1 MIVYNPK
8 EWFSS
13 TVYLHRSDTFRKLFP
28 FIVLVALGS
37 WAIAY
42 FELEYL
48 RVNEK
53 TWLKN
58 ITTVHSLT
66 GFALS
71 LLLVFRTNTAY
82 DRWWEARKQWGE
94 LTNVS
99 RSLAIQVNSLLDSKD
114 HVNRSFFKKSIP
126 LYAKTLFSFLRSD
139 YSRFMLDAVDHPDI
153 PYVDTK
159 KHGPNQVASLIT
171 RKITEIHRA
180 GLINDMQ
187 FILLSEQVIRMTNVC
202 GASERIKNTPIPL
215 AYSSFIKK
223 FIIIYVSTLPMGYV
237 GSMGYMVVAAVPF
250 VFYVLTS
257 LELIAESIEDP
268 FGHDEDDL
276 PIDKITENIE
286 KHVQEI
292 IES

>member
-1 MIVYNPK
+1 MIIYNPK

-13 TVYLHRSDTFRKLFP
+13 TTYFHRSDTFRKLLP
-28 FIVLVALGS
+28 FILLIAVYS

-42 FELEYL
+42 LEIEYL
-48 RVNEK
+48 RNNEK
-53 TWLKN
+53 EWIKN

-71 LLLVFRTNTAY
+71 LLLVFRTNTGY

-94 LTNVS
+94 LTNLS
-99 RSLAIQVNSLLDSKD
+99 RNLAIEVNAILPENDK
-114 HVNRSFFKKSIP
+114 VNRSFFKKAIP
-126 LYAKTLFSFLRSD
+126 LYASTLFSFLKSD
-139 YSRFMLDAVDHPDI
+139 YSRFMLDTSDHPDI
-153 PYVDTK
+153 PYLDTK
-159 KHGPNQVASLIT
+159 KHGPNQVASLIA
-171 RKITEIHRA
+171 RKINFLYREAKIT
-180 GLINDMQ
+180 DTQ
-187 FILLSEQVIRMTNVC
+187 YYLLSKQVTRMTNVV
-202 GASERIKNTPIPL
+202 GACERIKNTPIPL

-223 FIIIYVSTLPMGYV
+223 FIIVYVATLPIGYVFTMGYL
-237 GSMGYMVVAAVPF
+237 VVAAVPF

-268 FGHDEDDL
+268 FGNDADDL
-276 PIDKITENIE
+276 PIDKIADNID